1 MTQLIDNKV
10 SVLTTQSQHQI
21 TAGKMVAALI
31 KLKPDLSNHAL
42 EMSQK
47 EELATLLLK
56 LSQTYKFAKSI
67 VPVLIQSG
75 NRKAL
80 DLL

>member
-1 MTQLIDNKV
+1 M
-10 SVLTTQSQHQI
+10 QSQHQI
-21 TAGKMVAALI
+21 TAGTMVAALF

-56 LSQTYKFAKSI
+56 LSQTSKFAKSI

-75 NRKAL
+75 NRKSL
-80 DLL
+80 DLLQISPINLISIDI